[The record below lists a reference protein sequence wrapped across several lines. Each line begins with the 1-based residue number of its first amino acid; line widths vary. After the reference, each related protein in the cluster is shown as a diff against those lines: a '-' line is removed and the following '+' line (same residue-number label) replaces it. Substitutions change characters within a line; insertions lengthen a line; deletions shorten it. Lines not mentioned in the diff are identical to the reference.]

1 MAYEKTWAGDWPARV
16 RERVKARGFASVTE
30 YGRHRT
36 GVPLL
41 ELAHELGPDD
51 VAAHQIRCL
60 LIEEALRSKTFP
72 QMARD
77 LFERELRKALP
88 EGWQQ
93 PLDDATRYEVVG
105 AISDWYAELQDY
117 VDHPATMAAGK
128 EFLNAELPVGWL
140 PEGPDD
146 PVIVAFVDR
155 CLGRAP
161 S

>member
-1 MAYEKTWAGDWPARV
+1 MAYEKTWSGGWPARILK
-16 RERVKARGFASVTE
+16 RVKARGFRSVTE
-30 YGRHRT
+30 YARRRT

-41 ELAHELGPDD
+41 ALARELGADD
-51 VAAHQIRCL
+51 VAAYQIRCL
-60 LIEEALRSKTFP
+60 LIQEALRSKAIP
-72 QMARD
+72 RMARD

-93 PLDDATRYEVVG
+93 PLDDATRFEVVG
-105 AISDWYAELQDY
+105 AISGWYAELQDHL
-117 VDHPATMAAGK
+117 DHTATMAAGK
-128 EFLNAELPVGWL
+128 ELLNVELPAGWL

-146 PVIVAFVDR
+146 PVIVAFVGR